1 MKSVLPSIRRHR
13 QSTGGVVLMEV
24 LCAIL
29 IFGMSALALMKA
41 LTVWSRVAVDSQQ
54 ELRML
59 LRVQSK
65 INEISKYP
73 KIEELEGQVF
83 ETNKD
88 DLGVW
93 TRAEV
98 VKVENLENMEGQP
111 LNEMYEILVT
121 AFYDDFGRTGEVHAN
136 TIRYGK
142 LYSTTNAAGGA
153 PMATPPPVK

>member
-1 MKSVLPSIRRHR
+1 MKAAVLTIRRHR
-13 QSTGGVVLMEV
+13 SSAGGVVLMEV

-41 LTVWSRVAVDSQQ
+41 LTVWSRAAVDSQQ

-73 KIEELEGQVF
+73 RIEELEGQVF

-98 VKVENLENMEGQP
+98 VRIENLENMEGQP
-111 LNEMYEILVT
+111 LNEMFEILVT

-136 TIRYGK
+136 TIRYGR
-142 LYSTTNAAGGA
+142 LYSTTTAAGGA
-153 PMATPPPVK
+153 PATPQPTR